1 MIEKTLNLAV
11 SKFNK
16 IKPKKKILNIKKFK
30 LTSKYD
36 SLDIV
41 NLTICIEEE
50 FKKEKIFLKFENNL
64 NLIFKNYKTL
74 IKEIQKNV

>member
-16 IKPKKKILNIKKFK
+16 ITPKKKILNIKKFK

-74 IKEIQKNV
+74 LKEIQKNV

>member
-16 IKPKKKILNIKKFK
+16 ITPKKKILNIKKFK